1 MLQFGILIF
10 TVIAHTNGY
19 PINISGSGSS
29 ESDSSESN
37 SSESNSYGEDES
49 NDDTNDIDSTISS
62 GIALLAG
69 MSPLILAGSVFI
81 SIILYNLT
89 RAIISDIKEKYI
101 KCCYYKNKAK
111 FPIKNDMLTLKYIKK
126 LNKNNMKKK
135 EDDED
140 ISCPICL
147 DSIDIKTYNKN
158 DNNIINTSCKHIYHT
173 ECLQEWVKQNIQQGN
188 APECPMCRENICKE
202 QKNKDIISYN
212 SYYNPTLHSSY
223 YSDDSFDDY

>member
-19 PINISGSGSS
+19 PINISGSGSYS
-29 ESDSSESN
+29 
-37 SSESNSYGEDES
+37 EDES
-49 NDDTNDIDSTISS
+49 NDDSNITNHTFNPIT
-62 GIALLAG
+62 GLLAG
-69 MSPLILAGSVFI
+69 MSPLICAGSIFI
-81 SIILYNLT
+81 CTILYDLI
-89 RAIISDIKEKYI
+89 RAIISYIKEKYRI
-101 KCCYYKNKAK
+101 FCYYKNKAK
-111 FPIKNDMLTLKYIKK
+111 FAIKNDVLTLKYIKK
-126 LNKNNMKKK
+126 LNKNNMERK
-135 EDDED
+135 EDNED

-173 ECLQEWVKQNIQQGN
+173 ECLQAWVKQNIQQGN

-223 YSDDSFDDY
+223 YSDDY